1 MRLLAMIL
9 LTGLLI
15 GCSAS
20 PARLSDSTVPADFT
34 LEVRDST
41 GDGELFI
48 IEPDRWFRAATGAT
62 PDGYFYP
69 PATRLLTPKQMEAVW
84 AAVQASGVI
93 ENRGRSTEPTQVDQE
108 VSQSPVRIDVQVNHK
123 RTIVGVD
130 PAADSRA
137 AALLDELRQLA
148 WITPQP

>member
-1 MRLLAMIL
+1 MRLLGMFL
-9 LTGLLI
+9 LAAALL
-15 GCSAS
+15 GCSSS
-20 PARLSDSTVPADFT
+20 PARLSDSAVPADFT

-48 IEPDRWFRAATGAT
+48 IEPDRWFRAATGAR

-69 PATRLLTPKQMEAVW
+69 PATRLLTPEQMAAVW
-84 AAVQASGVI
+84 AAVQASGVL
-93 ENRGRSTEPTQVDQE
+93 ENRGRLTEPTQMDQV
-108 VSQSPVRIDVQVNHK
+108 VSISPVRIDVQVNHK
-123 RTIVGVD
+123 RTILGVD